1 MSNGAQEKLHQQV
14 VEVCHRLYHGGYVVG
29 RGGNVS
35 LRWDDHSLLITPHG
49 APLGWVQPE
58 NLQVINME
66 GKILKGWGKPSLE
79 IGLHLAV
86 YKELKVN
93 AVIHAHPPMALLL
106 AQSGVKPKPF
116 NFEAEFLLGE
126 VPVVPQETPTVTDMG
141 PVLAALQQN
150 NIIILKN
157 HGVVS
162 VGDTLLDAL
171 FLIEHLEEA
180 GRLMVYSR
188 FLGGVS
194 EKEATKLSA
203 QKRYPLFSQEHLEA
217 IVALINGDAELTRR
231 GRATALNTRLAI
243 KLDDNGQVF
252 QFNMEEGKIVQMLP
266 QENQAEFLISG
277 PSRHWRAVFNG
288 EINPFTAQTQGK
300 LKLRGDLG
308 KLSKWYSPFA
318 RIFELWKEV
327 PVE

>member
-1 MSNGAQEKLHQQV
+1 MTDGAKDKLHQQV

-35 LRWDDHSLLITPHG
+35 LRWDDHSILITPHG

-58 NLQVINME
+58 NLQVIDRE

-79 IGLHLAV
+79 IGLHVAI
-86 YKELKVN
+86 YKQLKIN

-106 AQSGVKPKPF
+106 AQKGVQPKPF
-116 NFEAEFLLGE
+116 NFEAQFLLGE
-126 VPVVPQETPTVTDMG
+126 VPLVPQETPTVTDMK
-141 PVLAALQQN
+141 PVLAALENN

-188 FLGGVS
+188 IWGETA
-194 EKEATKLSA
+194 EKQATKSVA
-203 QKRYPLFSQEHLEA
+203 ERRYPLFSKEHMEA
-217 IVALINGDAELTRR
+217 IVTLINGDAEVSRR
-231 GRATALNTRLAI
+231 GRATALNTRLGI
-243 KLDDNGQVF
+243 KLDDNGQVY
-252 QFNMEEGKIVQMLP
+252 QFNMEAGKIVQMLS
-266 QENQAEFLISG
+266 QEDQADFLISG

-288 EINPFTAQTQGK
+288 ETNPFTAQTQGK
-300 LKLRGDLG
+300 LKLRGELG
-308 KLSKWYSPFA
+308 KLSQWYSPFA